1 MDRRDDIPRAPE
13 DLSLGPA
20 CADALG
26 RSDDGPRSF
35 EPDAIYKIEEIG
47 EVLRTDDPK
56 RFLQHHSVK
65 PLGGITETRYY
76 GGDIIDGINAAKRK
90 YESDR
95 YAEKGAQKTTTR
107 NPAQDRQGWSSKSG
121 QKKREEIDNLDA
133 LLRQD
138 DW

>member
-1 MDRRDDIPRAPE
+1 MTIPRTPE
-13 DLSLGPA
+13 ELSLGPTDA
-20 CADALG
+20 NALG

-35 EPDAIYKIEEIG
+35 EPDAIYKIEEIAG
-47 EVLRTDDPK
+47 VLRTDDPK

-76 GGDIIDGINAAKRK
+76 GGDIINGINAAKRK

-95 YAEKGAQKTTTR
+95 YAEKGAQKTTPR
-107 NPAQDRQGWSSKSG
+107 NSPQDRQDRSSKSG
-121 QKKREEIDNLDA
+121 SKKWEEGDNLDA